1 MKIPFSSA
9 LKSKK
14 QSIPFVFITGY
25 GAAIELPEELLHV
38 DILTKPVDT
47 KLLKQSIRSFG
58 FKV

>member
-1 MKIPFSSA
+1 MVGVEIE
-9 LKSKK
+9 K

-47 KLLKQSIRSFG
+47 KLLKQSIPSFG